1 VTGDGPTGK
10 RAVGAGAV
18 GVAAAGAGGT
28 GAGVRRWPRPPE
40 IVVLGSASRDVVDDD
55 PRGWRLGGGVTYS
68 ALTAARLGLRTAAV
82 IGVDAEAATAREL
95 DDVRAAG
102 AELLL
107 APLPEGPVFRNVE
120 TPGGRIQTAILAG
133 VSLPVAPLPD
143 SWRRARAWLFAPV
156 AGEIADAWAAAV
168 PDDVLVAVAWQGF
181 LRRLVSGE
189 RVTRRAPAP
198 SRLFARADIVAVS
211 HHDLDPETP
220 LSTLYPLLQ
229 PGARL
234 LVTQG
239 ASGGFLVTLGPDGL
253 PAEEVRY
260 RPSRADAEVDPTGA
274 GDTFFAALVS
284 TAVRRPIAGRS
295 HGRVDLPFAAAA
307 GSLAVEGPGLEPV
320 PDRGAVL
327 VRMARDRVRRLVY
340 PTAADRI
347 GSRDGD

>member
-1 VTGDGPTGK
+1 MTGDGPG
-10 RAVGAGAV
+10 
-18 GVAAAGAGGT
+18 GAGG
-28 GAGVRRWPRPPE
+28 ARSWPRPPE
-40 IVVLGSASRDVVDDD
+40 IVVLGSASRDVAGDD
-55 PRGWRLGGGVTYS
+55 PRGWRLGGGATYS
-68 ALTAARLGLRTAAV
+68 ALTAARLGMRTAAV
-82 IGVDAEAATAREL
+82 IGVDADAATAREL

-120 TPGGRIQTAILAG
+120 TPGGRIQTAVLAG
-133 VSLPVAPLPD
+133 VPLPVAPVPD

-156 AGEIADAWAAAV
+156 AGEITDGWAAAI
-168 PDDVLVAVAWQGF
+168 PDGTFVAVAWQGF
-181 LRRLVSGE
+181 LRTLVSGE
-189 RVTRRAPAP
+189 RVTSRAPEP
-198 SRLFARADIVAVS
+198 SRLLARADIVAVS
-211 HHDLDPETP
+211 HHDLHPETP
-220 LSTLYPLLQ
+220 LAALYPLLR

-239 ASGGFLVTLGPDGL
+239 ADGGFLVTLGPDGR

-260 RPSRADAEVDPTGA
+260 RPSRADVEVDPTGA

-284 TAVRRPIAGRS
+284 TAVRRALGGRS
-295 HGRVDLPFAAAA
+295 RGRVDLPFAAAA

-327 VRMARDRVRRLVY
+327 VRMARERVRRLVY

-347 GSRDGD
+347 GSRDDD